1 MDETSIE
8 REAFEELK
16 RALSAIRSVSVHD
29 GKPCILRA
37 SVIDIVDQR
46 IAALDAK
53 RWLVDAQMVDE
64 PKPFCWHWKLP
75 GVSDGLMYEDPSLQT
90 YTKPYVF
97 TALYDLASLALLAQ
111 QPEAVGWQPISTAP
125 KKTMLLLAAEFDRPG
140 DWRIKTGYFCEEEQ
154 AWRVFG
160 ASWEPTR
167 WMHQPQPPKD
177 QEA

>member
-1 MDETSIE
+1 MDETSINLLLSNF
-8 REAFEELK
+8 A
-16 RALSAIRSVSVHD
+16 RACVYGTTEQRAACADAIR
-29 GKPCILRA
+29 
-37 SVIDIVDQR
+37 
-46 IAALDAK
+46 
-53 RWLVDAQMVDE
+53 
-64 PKPFCWHWKLP
+64 
-75 GVSDGLMYEDPSLQT
+75 
-90 YTKPYVF
+90 
-97 TALYDLASLALLAQ
+97 SLALLAQ